1 MASPGAKSKTLRDL
15 LDGDIDEEADYERD
29 NEFVVP
35 MGSRSPPLL
44 MKTTLMDYQICS
56 QNEMLR
62 TR

>member
-44 MKTTLMDYQICS
+44 MKTTLVVH
-56 QNEMLR
+56 LV
-62 TR
+62 